1 MLSQC
6 AILVGAGISLDAPA
20 NFPIASNIMNAILEG
35 ISPSV
40 EIVNSL
46 KSLKVRTEGNYAEL
60 EDIYHLTGDQIR
72 FETLIDVV
80 SKFDKEL
87 NILDAICNY
96 TTPNLNHYNLANL
109 AIHGNYILTPN
120 FDDLIE
126 RAIIN
131 LGYNPIT
138 ICSEHDFASYK
149 LEAHPTNNSI
159 VPVFKLHGSFF
170 RYKGN
175 GHEKSLAKETLQ
187 ASLTS
192 ILSNNQDLILST
204 SKYRLLKSIME
215 TTNTLIAAGYSGFD
229 DFDIVPS
236 LKKLRHLI

>member
-46 KSLKVRTEGNYAEL
+46 KSLKVRTEGTYAEL

-80 SKFDKEL
+80 SEFDKEL
-87 NILDAICNY
+87 NILDAIFNY

-131 LGYNPIT
+131 LGKFLRTSHAVFLISLHGKTIFTPILT
-138 ICSEHDFASYK
+138 ESS
-149 LEAHPTNNSI
+149 TSI
-159 VPVFKLHGSFF
+159 VSVPV
-170 RYKGN
+170 
-175 GHEKSLAKETLQ
+175 
-187 ASLTS
+187 
-192 ILSNNQDLILST
+192 
-204 SKYRLLKSIME
+204 
-215 TTNTLIAAGYSGFD
+215 
-229 DFDIVPS
+229 
-236 LKKLRHLI
+236 